1 MPKLGMKPVR
11 RAQLIAA
18 AISSIHEYGLA
29 DATLARI
36 ARKAGVSTGIIH
48 HYFDDKND
56 LIFET
61 MRSLLEELR
70 LEVVQRLR
78 RAEGP
83 RERVLAV
90 IEANFDTK
98 QFSVEVMTAWLAL
111 YGSAQSSDE
120 LRRII
125 GIYASRL
132 TSNLSHGFRQIMPED
147 KARAAAEG
155 AGAMIDGLWL
165 QYALQG
171 GKPGADRALHL
182 LRDYVDTQ
190 LAMHGRPQ

>member
-1 MPKLGMKPVR
+1 MPKVGMKPVR

-70 LEVVQRLR
+70 VEVVQGLKRADDPRSRLM
-78 RAEGP
+78 
-83 RERVLAV
+83 AV
-90 IEANFDTK
+90 IEASFGSK

-111 YGSAQSSDE
+111 YGSAQSSGE
-120 LRRII
+120 LSRII
-125 GIYASRL
+125 KIYASRL
-132 TSNLSHGFRQIMPED
+132 HSNLRHEFRQLMDDD
-147 KARAAAEG
+147 KAQTAAEG
-155 AGAMIDGLWL
+155 AAAMIDGLWL
-165 QYALQG
+165 KYALQG
-171 GKPGADRALHL
+171 GKPGADRALQL

-190 LAMHGRPQ
+190 LTMHGLPQ

>member
-1 MPKLGMKPVR
+1 MPKVGMKPVR
-11 RAQLIAA
+11 RKQLIAA

-29 DATLARI
+29 DSTLARI
-36 ARKAGVSTGIIH
+36 AKKAGVSTGIIH

-70 LEVVQRLR
+70 LEVIQRLR
-78 RAEGP
+78 RAGTP

-90 IEANFDTK
+90 IESNFGTQ
-98 QFSVEVMTAWLAL
+98 QFSIEVMTAWLAL
-111 YGSAQSSDE
+111 YGSAQSSEE
-120 LRRII
+120 LSRII
-125 GIYASRL
+125 RIYHSRL
-132 TSNLSHGFRQIMPED
+132 ISNLCHGFRALMADD

-155 AGAMIDGLWL
+155 AAAMIDGLWL

-171 GKPGADRALHL
+171 GKPGAERALHL

-190 LAMHGRPQ
+190 LARHGLPQ

>member
-1 MPKLGMKPVR
+1 MPKVGMKPVR

-61 MRSLLEELR
+61 MRSLLEDLR
-70 LEVVQRLR
+70 LEVVQQLR
-78 RAEGP
+78 RADGP
-83 RERVLAV
+83 RERAMAV
-90 IEANFDTK
+90 IEASFGSK
-98 QFSVEVMTAWLAL
+98 QFSLEVMTAWLAL
-111 YGSAQSSDE
+111 YGSAQSSSE
-120 LRRII
+120 LGRII
-125 GIYASRL
+125 RIYHSRL
-132 TSNLSHGFRQIMPED
+132 HSNLRHGFRELMTDE

-155 AGAMIDGLWL
+155 AAAMIDGLWL

-171 GKPGADRALHL
+171 GKPGSERALHL

-190 LAMHGRPQ
+190 IARHGLPQ

>member
-90 IEANFDTK
+90 IDANFDTE

-120 LRRII
+120 LRRIFA
-125 GIYASRL
+125 IYASRL
-132 TSNLSHGFRQIMPED
+132 TSNLRHGFRQIMPED

-165 QYALQG
+165 QYALQDG
-171 GKPGADRALHL
+171 RPGAGRALYL